1 MFRINGDITGG
12 YGPKG
17 AVALLAVAVGAATV
31 VASSEAAAVTYTGPD
46 PIYCSTPG
54 SFVVDG
60 VAGDS
65 FSVNFSNCAT
75 TYLTLTYDTA
85 LLSATLS
92 SGATITSNQTVTFTI
107 RPGAA
112 PAMYAAAVSLV
123 RSGTGTT
130 KLGRLNFL
138 SSGAG
143 AAPSSGAGAAPPP
156 WLQSYALSE
165 GANGCAEGWSPSW
178 AAWANDGTGG
188 PVCNRVVLFDN
199 GEWKVSA
206 DLASGRGST
215 GWDGGTA
222 P

>member
-31 VASSEAAAVTYTGPD
+31 VASSEAAAVTYTGED
-46 PIYCSTPG
+46 PINCSTPG

-65 FSVNFSNCAT
+65 FSVNFSSCSGS

-130 KLGRLNFL
+130 KLGRLNVL
-138 SSGAG
+138 
-143 AAPSSGAGAAPPP
+143 SSGAGAAPPP
-156 WLQSYALSE
+156 WLQSYALSD

-215 GWDGGTA
+215 GLDGGTA

>member
-1 MFRINGDITGG
+1 MFRVNGDITSG

-17 AVALLAVAVGAATV
+17 AVALLAVAVGVATV
-31 VASSEAAAVTYTGPD
+31 VASSEAAAVTYTGDD
-46 PIYCSTPG
+46 PINCSTPG

-65 FSVNFSNCAT
+65 FSVNFSSCSGS

-130 KLGRLNFL
+130 KLGRLNVL
-138 SSGAG
+138 
-143 AAPSSGAGAAPPP
+143 SSGAGAAPPP
-156 WLQSYALSE
+156 WLQSYALSD

>member
-1 MFRINGDITGG
+1 MFRVNGDITGG

-17 AVALLAVAVGAATV
+17 AVALLAVAVGVATD
-31 VASSEAAAVTYTGPD
+31 VASSEAAAVTYTGDD
-46 PIYCSTPG
+46 PINCSTPG

-65 FSVNFSNCAT
+65 FSVNFSSCSGS

-130 KLGRLNFL
+130 KLGRLNVL
-138 SSGAG
+138 
-143 AAPSSGAGAAPPP
+143 SSGAGAAPPP
-156 WLQSYALSE
+156 WLQSYALSD

>member
-65 FSVNFSNCAT
+65 FSVNFSNCGT

-130 KLGRLNFL
+130 KLGRLNVL
-138 SSGAG
+138 
-143 AAPSSGAGAAPPP
+143 SSGAGAAPPP
-156 WLQSYALSE
+156 WLQSYALSD

>member
-31 VASSEAAAVTYTGPD
+31 VASSEAAAVTYTGED
-46 PIYCSTPG
+46 PINCSTPG

-65 FSVNFSNCAT
+65 FSVNFSSCSGS

-130 KLGRLNFL
+130 KLGRLNVL
-138 SSGAG
+138 
-143 AAPSSGAGAAPPP
+143 SSGAGAAPPP
-156 WLQSYALSE
+156 WLQSYALSD

>member
-31 VASSEAAAVTYTGPD
+31 VASSEAAAVTYTGDD
-46 PIYCSTPG
+46 PINCSTPG

-65 FSVNFSNCAT
+65 FSVNFSSCSGS

-130 KLGRLNFL
+130 KLGRLNVL
-138 SSGAG
+138 
-143 AAPSSGAGAAPPP
+143 SSGAGAAPPP

>member
-1 MFRINGDITGG
+1 MFTINGPLTGRHKSTG
-12 YGPKG
+12 
-17 AVALLAVAVGAATV
+17 VIALLAVAVGVGSVAA
-31 VASSEAAAVTYTGPD
+31 ASEAAAVTYTGDD

-65 FSVNFSNCAT
+65 FSVNFSSCSRS

-92 SGATITSNQTVTFTI
+92 SGATITKNQTVTFTI
-107 RPGAA
+107 RPGVS
-112 PAMYAAAVSLV
+112 PAMYAAAVTLV
-123 RSGTGTT
+123 QTPGGAT
-130 KLGRLNFL
+130 KLGRLNVL
-138 SSGAG
+138 
-143 AAPSSGAGAAPPP
+143 SSGAGAAPPP
-156 WLQSYALSE
+156 WLQSYALSD

-199 GEWKVSA
+199 GEWNVSA

>member
-1 MFRINGDITGG
+1 MFRVNGDITSG

-31 VASSEAAAVTYTGPD
+31 VASSEAAAVTYTGDD
-46 PIYCSTPG
+46 PINCSTPG

-65 FSVNFSNCAT
+65 FSVNFSSCSGS

-130 KLGRLNFL
+130 KLGRLNVL
-138 SSGAG
+138 
-143 AAPSSGAGAAPPP
+143 SSGAGAAPPP
-156 WLQSYALSE
+156 WLQSYALSD

>member
-123 RSGTGTT
+123 HSGSGTTE
-130 KLGRLNFL
+130 LGRLNVL
-138 SSGAG
+138 
-143 AAPSSGAGAAPPP
+143 SSGAGAAPPP

-165 GANGCAEGWSPSW
+165 GANGCPEGWSPSW

>member
-65 FSVNFSNCAT
+65 FSVNFSFCSGS

-123 RSGTGTT
+123 HSGSGTTE
-130 KLGRLNFL
+130 LGRLNVL
-138 SSGAG
+138 
-143 AAPSSGAGAAPPP
+143 SSGAGAAPPP
-156 WLQSYALSE
+156 WLQSYALSD

>member
-31 VASSEAAAVTYTGPD
+31 VASSEAAAVTYTGDD
-46 PIYCSTPG
+46 PINCSTPG

-65 FSVNFSNCAT
+65 FSVNFSSCSGS

-130 KLGRLNFL
+130 KLGRLNVL
-138 SSGAG
+138 
-143 AAPSSGAGAAPPP
+143 SSGAGAAPPP
-156 WLQSYALSE
+156 WLQSYALSD

>member
-31 VASSEAAAVTYTGPD
+31 VASSEAAAVTYTGED
-46 PIYCSTPG
+46 PIHCSTPG

-60 VAGDS
+60 VSGDS
-65 FSVNFSNCAT
+65 FSVNFSSCSGS

-130 KLGRLNFL
+130 KLGRLNVL
-138 SSGAG
+138 
-143 AAPSSGAGAAPPP
+143 SSGAGAAPPP
-156 WLQSYALSE
+156 WLQSYALSD

>member
-31 VASSEAAAVTYTGPD
+31 VASSEVAAVTYTGED
-46 PIYCSTPG
+46 PINCSTPG

-65 FSVNFSNCAT
+65 FSVNFSSCGGS

-123 RSGTGTT
+123 HSGTGTT
-130 KLGRLNFL
+130 KLGRLNVL
-138 SSGAG
+138 
-143 AAPSSGAGAAPPP
+143 SSGAGAAPPP
-156 WLQSYALSE
+156 WLQSYALSD

>member
-1 MFRINGDITGG
+1 MFRVNGDITGG

-17 AVALLAVAVGAATV
+17 AVALLAVAVGVATV
-31 VASSEAAAVTYTGPD
+31 VASSEAAAVTYTGDD
-46 PIYCSTPG
+46 PINCSTPG

-65 FSVNFSNCAT
+65 FSVNFSSCSGS

-130 KLGRLNFL
+130 KLGRLNVL
-138 SSGAG
+138 
-143 AAPSSGAGAAPPP
+143 SSGAGAAPPP
-156 WLQSYALSE
+156 WLQSYALSD

>member
-31 VASSEAAAVTYTGPD
+31 VASSEAAAVTYTGDD
-46 PIYCSTPG
+46 PINCSTPG

-65 FSVNFSNCAT
+65 FSVNFSSCGGS

-130 KLGRLNFL
+130 KLGRLNVL
-138 SSGAG
+138 
-143 AAPSSGAGAAPPP
+143 SSGAGAAPPP
-156 WLQSYALSE
+156 WLQSYALSD

>member
-1 MFRINGDITGG
+1 
-12 YGPKG
+12 
-17 AVALLAVAVGAATV
+17 
-31 VASSEAAAVTYTGPD
+31 VASSEVAAVTYTGED
-46 PIYCSTPG
+46 PINCSTPG

-65 FSVNFSNCAT
+65 FSVNFSSCSGS

-130 KLGRLNFL
+130 KLGRLNVL
-138 SSGAG
+138 
-143 AAPSSGAGAAPPP
+143 SSGAGAAPPP
-156 WLQSYALSE
+156 WLQSYALSD

>member
-65 FSVNFSNCAT
+65 FSVNFSSCSGS

-92 SGATITSNQTVTFTI
+92 SGATITTNQTVTFTI

-123 RSGTGTT
+123 HSGSGTT
-130 KLGRLNFL
+130 KLGRLNVL
-138 SSGAG
+138 
-143 AAPSSGAGAAPPP
+143 SSGAGAAPPP
-156 WLQSYALSE
+156 WLQSYALSD

>member
-17 AVALLAVAVGAATV
+17 AVALLAVAVGVATV
-31 VASSEAAAVTYTGPD
+31 VASSEAAAVTYTGDD
-46 PIYCSTPG
+46 PINCSTPG

-65 FSVNFSNCAT
+65 FSVNFSSCSGS

-123 RSGTGTT
+123 HSGTGTT
-130 KLGRLNFL
+130 KLGRLNVL

-143 AAPSSGAGAAPPP
+143 AAPLP
-156 WLQSYALSE
+156 WLQSYALSD

>member
-17 AVALLAVAVGAATV
+17 AVALLAVAVGVATV
-31 VASSEAAAVTYTGPD
+31 VASSEAAAVTYTGDD
-46 PIYCSTPG
+46 PINCSTPG

-65 FSVNFSNCAT
+65 FSVNFSSCSGS

-123 RSGTGTT
+123 RSGTLTT
-130 KLGRLNFL
+130 KLGRLNVL

-143 AAPSSGAGAAPPP
+143 AAPLP
-156 WLQSYALSE
+156 WLQSYALSD

>member
-1 MFRINGDITGG
+1 MFTINGPLTGRH
-12 YGPKG
+12 G
-17 AVALLAVAVGAATV
+17 ATGVIALLAVGVGVGSVTAA
-31 VASSEAAAVTYTGPD
+31 SEAAAVTYTGAD

-65 FSVNFSNCAT
+65 FSVNFSNCSVGPGGSQ
-75 TYLTLTYDTA
+75 LTLTYDTA

-92 SGATITSNQTVTFTI
+92 SGATITSDQTVTFTI
-107 RPGAA
+107 RPGVS
-112 PAMYAAAVSLV
+112 PAMYAAAVTLV
-123 RSGTGTT
+123 QAGSGTT
-130 KLGRLNFL
+130 KLGRLNVL

-143 AAPSSGAGAAPPP
+143 AAPLP
-156 WLQSYALSE
+156 WLQSYAPTD
-165 GANGCAEGWSPSW
+165 GTTGCAEGWSPSW

-215 GWDGGTA
+215 GWNGGTA

>member
-123 RSGTGTT
+123 HSGSGTTE
-130 KLGRLNFL
+130 LGRLNVL
-138 SSGAG
+138 
-143 AAPSSGAGAAPPP
+143 SSGAGAAPPP